1 MRLGTKWLSVLIP
14 VTAVSFFSCTS
25 ELKVGEGDLD
35 LTITVGGDS
44 LMIPV
49 GSTKAMGI
57 SDFIDLDTVDFIHAD
72 GQGNYYMEMTEAFE
86 EEVSVSDFANSMTV
100 EGIDREFDSQD
111 FTVYAGSSGSEEGRI
126 NVQFEEF
133 NEECA
138 YRFSFEDAK
147 EDGLVSISSVDFENT
162 YLLPRVH
169 LEADKSIPASM
180 MLSLEVI
187 VPEKYVFEDSPAVNG
202 TTVTFEGA
210 VTSSGDV
217 DFQPVTMESI
227 ELDLGKDEPFEF
239 EDVFVVSNL
248 SISVAQSEME
258 EFDGAVLTVS
268 PGVAF
273 GGDDGMLHPSSFY
286 GKVYIKLDEIV
297 EQILLDEIPEY
308 LKGEE
313 VMLDF
318 ISPYATVSLMT
329 NSGVPIIIEA
339 DIVPVFE
346 SGDSQ
351 TDTIGLS
358 LSAPVSDDE
367 NVTETANYW
376 LASEN
381 PSELPSGYQ
390 WVEADVRNLLSRI
403 PDRLDISVRPFSD
416 TCSVEEHYIDCD
428 AVYDFSGEMM
438 FVLPF
443 EFGDDLYVPVRDT
456 LANMPKELGTALSTA
471 DIMLNGTVI
480 SSFPVSLQLSGD
492 FLNGNYEPL
501 GIKIPEQ
508 TIGAGG
514 TDGEPVSSQLS
525 IKVPQSP
532 RAEEIAYL
540 VFQFELLNGTGASIS
555 ESSTIQITDIS
566 AGIPGGLTLDLN
578 QE

>member
-86 EEVSVSDFANSMTV
+86 DEVSVSDFANSMTV

-227 ELDLGKDEPFEF
+227 ELDLGEGEPFEF

-273 GGDDGMLHPSSFY
+273 GGDDGMMHPSSFY
-286 GKVYIKLDEIV
+286 GKVDIKLDEIV
-297 EQILLDEIPEY
+297 EQILLDDIPQY
-308 LKGEE
+308 LKGED
-313 VMLDF
+313 VYLDF
-318 ISPYATVSLMT
+318 TSPYATVSLKT
-329 NSGVPIIIEA
+329 NSGVPIVMEA
-339 DIVPVFE
+339 DLAPVFNSGEGQSVSVTLE
-346 SGDSQ
+346 S
-351 TDTIGLS
+351 
-358 LSAPVSDDE
+358 PVSYDE
-367 NVTETANYW
+367 NTEETVNYW
-376 LASEN
+376 LASES
-381 PSELPSGYQ
+381 PADLPSDYQ
-390 WVEADVRNLLSRI
+390 WVSADIKGLLSRI
-403 PDRLDISVRPFSD
+403 PDRLDISVRPYSNVD
-416 TCSVEEHYIDCD
+416 SEEDHFIDCN
-428 AVYDFSGEMM
+428 ASYNFSGEMG

-443 EFGDDLYVPVRDT
+443 SFGDGLYVPVRDT
-456 LANMPKELGTALSTA
+456 LDNMPEEIGTALTNA
-471 DIMLNGTVI
+471 DIMLNGTVH
-480 SSFPVSLQLSGD
+480 SSFPVALKLSGY
-492 FLNGNYEPL
+492 FLNSSYQALDIE
-501 GIKIPEQ
+501 IPEQ
-508 TIGAGG
+508 EISAGG
-514 TDGEPVSSQLS
+514 SDGTQTTSQLN
-525 IKVPQSP
+525 ITVPKSP
-532 RAEEIAYL
+532 KAEEIAYL
-540 VFQFELLNGTGASIS
+540 VFQFEIQNGTGVQIS
-555 ESSTIQITDIS
+555 ENSTVQITDIS

>member
-1 MRLGTKWLSVLIP
+1 MRLNELKLLPAT
-14 VTAVSFFSCTS
+14 VSFAAAAVCIGCTS

-35 LTITVGGDS
+35 MTITVGGDS

-57 SDFIDLDTVDFIHAD
+57 GDFIDLDTVDFIEVD
-72 GQGNYYMEMTEAFE
+72 GQGNYFLKMTDTFE
-86 EEVSVSDFANSMTV
+86 EEVSVSDFAESMTV
-100 EGIDREFDSQD
+100 EGIDRSFDERE
-111 FTVYAGSSGSEEGRI
+111 FTVYPGATGVSAE
-126 NVQFEEF
+126 FDFAEEF
-133 NEECA
+133 T
-138 YRFSFEDAK
+138 YLFSFQDAK
-147 EDGLVSISSVDFENT
+147 EDGLLSISRVNLKDT

-169 LEADKSIPASM
+169 LEADKIIPESM
-180 MLSLEVI
+180 VLSLDVI
-187 VPEKYVFEDSPAVNG
+187 VPEKYKFEDVPAVNG
-202 TTVTFEGA
+202 TTITFEGK
-210 VTSSGDV
+210 VSESGDV
-217 DFQPVTMESI
+217 DFQPVMMEAI
-227 ELDLGKDEPFEF
+227 ELNLGKEDPFEF
-239 EDVFVVSNL
+239 QDEFTVNNL
-248 SISVAQSEME
+248 AISVDQAEMT
-258 EFDGAVLTVS
+258 EFEGAVLNVS
-268 PGVAF
+268 SGVTF

-286 GKVYIKLDEIV
+286 GKVDIKLDEIV

-351 TDTIGLS
+351 TDPIGLS

-480 SSFPVSLQLSGD
+480 SSFPVSLRLSGY
-492 FLNGNYEPL
+492 FLDGNYEPL
-501 GIKIPEQ
+501 DIEIPKQ

-514 TDGEPVSSQLS
+514 AAGEPVSSQLS
-525 IKVPQSP
+525 INVPQSP
-532 RAEEIAYL
+532 RAGEIAYL
-540 VFQFELLNGTGASIS
+540 VFQFELLEGTGAPIS

-578 QE
+578 E

>member
-86 EEVSVSDFANSMTV
+86 DEVSVSDFANSMTV

-273 GGDDGMLHPSSFY
+273 GGDDGMMHPSSFY
-286 GKVYIKLDEIV
+286 GKVDIKLDEIV
-297 EQILLDEIPEY
+297 EQILLDDIPQY
-308 LKGEE
+308 LKGED
-313 VMLDF
+313 VYLDF
-318 ISPYATVSLMT
+318 TSPYATVSLKT
-329 NSGVPIIIEA
+329 NSGVPIVMEA
-339 DIVPVFE
+339 DLAPVFNSGEGQSVSVTLE
-346 SGDSQ
+346 S
-351 TDTIGLS
+351 
-358 LSAPVSDDE
+358 PVSYDE
-367 NVTETANYW
+367 NTEETVNYW
-376 LASEN
+376 LASES
-381 PSELPSGYQ
+381 PADLPSDYQ
-390 WVEADVRNLLSRI
+390 WVSADIKGLLSRI
-403 PDRLDISVRPFSD
+403 PDRLDISVRPYSNVD
-416 TCSVEEHYIDCD
+416 SEEDHFIDCN
-428 AVYDFSGEMM
+428 ASYNFSGEMG

-443 EFGDDLYVPVRDT
+443 SFGDGLYVPVRDT
-456 LANMPKELGTALSTA
+456 LDNMPEEIGTALTNA
-471 DIMLNGTVI
+471 DIMLNGTVH
-480 SSFPVSLQLSGD
+480 SSFPVALKLSGY
-492 FLNGNYEPL
+492 FLNSSYQALDIE
-501 GIKIPEQ
+501 IPEQ
-508 TIGAGG
+508 EISAGG
-514 TDGEPVSSQLS
+514 SDGTQTTSQLN
-525 IKVPQSP
+525 ITVPKSP
-532 RAEEIAYL
+532 KAEEIAYL
-540 VFQFELLNGTGASIS
+540 VFQFEIQNGTGVQIS
-555 ESSTIQITDIS
+555 ENSTVQITDIS

>member
-1 MRLGTKWLSVLIP
+1 MGLELKLKAVLVSVAAAAC
-14 VTAVSFFSCTS
+14 VSCTS
-25 ELKVGEGDLD
+25 ELKVGEGNMD

-44 LMIPV
+44 LMLPL
-49 GSTKAMGI
+49 GSTESMGI
-57 SDFIDLDTVDFIHAD
+57 SDFLDLDSVDFLYVD
-72 GQGNYYMEMTEAFE
+72 EYGNYYLEMTDTFE
-86 EEVSVSDFANSMTV
+86 EEVAVSDFAESMTV
-100 EGIDREFDSQD
+100 EGIDRNFDDRD
-111 FTVYAGSSGSEEGRI
+111 FTVYSDATGIGADFD
-126 NVQFEEF
+126 FEEEF
-133 NEECA
+133 T
-138 YRFSFEDAK
+138 YLFSFQDAK
-147 EDGLVSISSVDFENT
+147 DSGLVSISYVNLENT

-169 LEADKSIPASM
+169 LEADKTIPESM
-180 MLSLEVI
+180 VVSLEVI
-187 VPEKYVFEDSPAVNG
+187 VPEKYVFEDVPAVNG
-202 TTVTFEGA
+202 TTVTFEGN
-210 VTSSGDV
+210 VSSSGDV
-217 DFQPVTMESI
+217 NFQPVMMESI
-227 ELDLGKDEPFEF
+227 ELNLGENDPFEF
-239 EDVFVVSNL
+239 EDVFMVNNL
-248 SISVAQSEME
+248 SISVDQAEMT
-258 EFDGAVLTVS
+258 EFEGAVLSVS
-268 PGVAF
+268 SGVTF

-286 GKVYIKLDEIV
+286 GKVDIRLDEIK

-313 VMLDF
+313 VKLDF

-329 NSGVPIIIEA
+329 NSGVPIIIDA

-351 TDTIGLS
+351 TKPIGLS

-367 NVTETANYW
+367 TVTETANYW
-376 LASEN
+376 LASET

-390 WVEADVRNLLSRI
+390 WMEADVRNLLSRI
-403 PDRLDISVRPFSD
+403 PDRLDISVRPYSD
-416 TCSVEEHYIDCD
+416 LNNDEDHYIDCN
-428 AVYDFSGEMM
+428 AVYDFSGEMS

-443 EFGDDLYVPVRDT
+443 EFGDSLYVPVRDT
-456 LANMPKELGTALSTA
+456 LADMPEELGTALTAA
-471 DIMLNGTVI
+471 DIMLNGTVV

-501 GIKIPEQ
+501 GIKIPKQ

-525 IKVPQSP
+525 IKVPRSP

>member
-1 MRLGTKWLSVLIP
+1 MKAVLVSVAAAAC
-14 VTAVSFFSCTS
+14 VSCTS
-25 ELKVGEGDLD
+25 ELKVGEGNMD

-44 LMIPV
+44 LMLPL
-49 GSTKAMGI
+49 GSTESMGI
-57 SDFIDLDTVDFIHAD
+57 SDFLDLDSVDFLYVD
-72 GQGNYYMEMTEAFE
+72 EYGNYYLEMTDTFE
-86 EEVSVSDFANSMTV
+86 EEVAVSDFAESMTV
-100 EGIDREFDSQD
+100 EGIDRNFDDRD
-111 FTVYAGSSGSEEGRI
+111 FTVYSDATGIGADFD
-126 NVQFEEF
+126 FEEEF
-133 NEECA
+133 T
-138 YRFSFEDAK
+138 YLFSFQDAK
-147 EDGLVSISSVDFENT
+147 DSGLVSISYVNLENT

-169 LEADKSIPASM
+169 LEADKTIPESM
-180 MLSLEVI
+180 VVSLDVI
-187 VPEKYVFEDSPAVNG
+187 VPEKYVFEDVPAVNG
-202 TTVTFEGA
+202 TTVTFEGN
-210 VTSSGDV
+210 VSSSGDV
-217 DFQPVTMESI
+217 NFQPVMMESI
-227 ELDLGKDEPFEF
+227 ELNLGENDPFEF
-239 EDVFVVSNL
+239 EDVFTVNNL
-248 SISVAQSEME
+248 SISVDQAEMT
-258 EFDGAVLTVS
+258 EFEGAVLSVS
-268 PGVAF
+268 SRVTF

-286 GKVYIKLDEIV
+286 GKVDIRLDEIE

-313 VMLDF
+313 VKLDF

-329 NSGVPIIIEA
+329 NSGVPIIIDA

-351 TDTIGLS
+351 TKPIGLS

-367 NVTETANYW
+367 TVTETANYW
-376 LASEN
+376 LASET

-390 WVEADVRNLLSRI
+390 WMEADVRNLLSRI
-403 PDRLDISVRPFSD
+403 PDRLDISVRPYSD
-416 TCSVEEHYIDCD
+416 LNNDEDHYIDCN
-428 AVYDFSGEMM
+428 AVYDFSGEMS

-443 EFGDDLYVPVRDT
+443 EFGDSLYVPVRDT
-456 LANMPKELGTALSTA
+456 LADMPEELGTALTTA
-471 DIMLNGTVI
+471 DIMLNGTVV

-501 GIKIPEQ
+501 GIKIPKQ

>member
-57 SDFIDLDTVDFIHAD
+57 SDFIDLDTVDFIHVD
-72 GQGNYYMEMTEAFE
+72 EQGNYYMEMTENFE

-202 TTVTFEGA
+202 TTVTFEGS

-227 ELDLGKDEPFEF
+227 ELDLGEGEPFEF

-248 SISVAQSEME
+248 SISVVQSEME

-286 GKVYIKLDEIV
+286 GKVDIELDEIV
-297 EQILLDEIPEY
+297 EQILLDDIPQY
-308 LKGEE
+308 LKGED
-313 VMLDF
+313 VYLDF
-318 ISPYATVSLMT
+318 TSPYATVSLKT
-329 NSGVPIIIEA
+329 NSGVPIVMEA
-339 DIVPVFE
+339 DLAPVFNSGEGQSVSVTLE
-346 SGDSQ
+346 S
-351 TDTIGLS
+351 
-358 LSAPVSDDE
+358 PVSNDE
-367 NVTETANYW
+367 NTEETVNYW
-376 LASEN
+376 LASES
-381 PSELPSGYQ
+381 PADLPSDYQ
-390 WVEADVRNLLSRI
+390 WVSADIKGLLSRI
-403 PDRLDISVRPFSD
+403 PDRLDISVRPYSNVD
-416 TCSVEEHYIDCD
+416 SEEDHFIDCN
-428 AVYDFSGEMM
+428 ASYNFSGEMG

-443 EFGDDLYVPVRDT
+443 SFGDGLYVPVRDT
-456 LANMPKELGTALSTA
+456 LDNMPEEIGTALTNA
-471 DIMLNGTVI
+471 DIMLNGTVH
-480 SSFPVSLQLSGD
+480 SSFPVALKLSGY
-492 FLNGNYEPL
+492 FLNSSYQALDIE
-501 GIKIPEQ
+501 IPEQ
-508 TIGAGG
+508 EISAGG
-514 TDGEPVSSQLS
+514 SDGTQTTSQLN
-525 IKVPQSP
+525 ITVPKSP
-532 RAEEIAYL
+532 KAEEIAYL
-540 VFQFELLNGTGASIS
+540 VFQFEIQNGTGVQIS
-555 ESSTIQITDIS
+555 ENSTVQITDIS

>member
-86 EEVSVSDFANSMTV
+86 DEVSVSDFANSMTV

-202 TTVTFEGA
+202 TTVTFEGS

-227 ELDLGKDEPFEF
+227 ELDLGEGEPFEF

-286 GKVYIKLDEIV
+286 GKVDIKLDEIV
-297 EQILLDEIPEY
+297 EQILLDDIPQY
-308 LKGEE
+308 LKDED
-313 VMLDF
+313 VYLDF
-318 ISPYATVSLMT
+318 TSPYATVSLKT
-329 NSGVPIIIEA
+329 NSGVPIVMEA
-339 DIVPVFE
+339 DLAPVFNSGEGQSVSVTLE
-346 SGDSQ
+346 S
-351 TDTIGLS
+351 
-358 LSAPVSDDE
+358 PVSYDE
-367 NVTETANYW
+367 NTEETVNYW
-376 LASEN
+376 LASES
-381 PSELPSGYQ
+381 PADLPSDYQ
-390 WVEADVRNLLSRI
+390 WVSADIKGLLSRI
-403 PDRLDISVRPFSD
+403 PDRLDISVRPYSNVD
-416 TCSVEEHYIDCD
+416 SEEDHFIDCN
-428 AVYDFSGEMM
+428 ASYNFSGEMG

-443 EFGDDLYVPVRDT
+443 SFGDGLYVPVRDT
-456 LANMPKELGTALSTA
+456 LDNMPEEIGTALTNA
-471 DIMLNGTVI
+471 DIMLNGTVH
-480 SSFPVSLQLSGD
+480 SSFPVALKLSGY
-492 FLNGNYEPL
+492 FLNSSYQALDIE
-501 GIKIPEQ
+501 IPEQ
-508 TIGAGG
+508 EISAGG
-514 TDGEPVSSQLS
+514 SDGTQTTSQLN
-525 IKVPQSP
+525 ITVPKSP
-532 RAEEIAYL
+532 KAEEIAYL
-540 VFQFELLNGTGASIS
+540 VFQFEIQNGTGVQIS
-555 ESSTIQITDIS
+555 ENSTVQITDIS

>member
-1 MRLGTKWLSVLIP
+1 MGLELKLKAVLVSVAAAAC
-14 VTAVSFFSCTS
+14 VSCTS
-25 ELKVGEGDLD
+25 ELKVGEGNMD

-44 LMIPV
+44 LMLPL
-49 GSTKAMGI
+49 GSTESMGI
-57 SDFIDLDTVDFIHAD
+57 SDFLDLDSVDFLYVD
-72 GQGNYYMEMTEAFE
+72 EYGNYYLEMTDTFE
-86 EEVSVSDFANSMTV
+86 EEVAVSDFAESMTV
-100 EGIDREFDSQD
+100 EGIDRNFDDRD
-111 FTVYAGSSGSEEGRI
+111 FTVYSDATGIGADFD
-126 NVQFEEF
+126 FEEEF
-133 NEECA
+133 T
-138 YRFSFEDAK
+138 YLFSFQDAK
-147 EDGLVSISSVDFENT
+147 DSGLVSISYVNLENT

-169 LEADKSIPASM
+169 LEADKTIPESM
-180 MLSLEVI
+180 VVSLEVI
-187 VPEKYVFEDSPAVNG
+187 VPEKYVFEDVPAVNG
-202 TTVTFEGA
+202 TTVTFEGN
-210 VTSSGDV
+210 VSSSGDV
-217 DFQPVTMESI
+217 NFQPVMMESI
-227 ELDLGKDEPFEF
+227 ELNLGENDPFEF
-239 EDVFVVSNL
+239 EDVFTVNNL
-248 SISVAQSEME
+248 SISLDQAEMT
-258 EFDGAVLTVS
+258 EFEGAVLSVS
-268 PGVAF
+268 SGVTF

-286 GKVYIKLDEIV
+286 GKVDIRLDEIE

-313 VMLDF
+313 VKLDF

-329 NSGVPIIIEA
+329 NSGVPIIIDA

-351 TDTIGLS
+351 TKPIGLS

-367 NVTETANYW
+367 TVTETANYW
-376 LASEN
+376 LASET

-390 WVEADVRNLLSRI
+390 WMEADVRNLLSRI
-403 PDRLDISVRPFSD
+403 PDRLDISVRPYSD
-416 TCSVEEHYIDCD
+416 LNNDEDHYIDCN
-428 AVYDFSGEMM
+428 AVYDFSGEMS

-443 EFGDDLYVPVRDT
+443 EFGDSLYVPVRDT
-456 LANMPKELGTALSTA
+456 LADMPEELGTALTAA
-471 DIMLNGTVI
+471 DIMLNGTVV

-501 GIKIPEQ
+501 GIKIPKQ

-514 TDGEPVSSQLS
+514 TDGGPVSSQLS

>member
-1 MRLGTKWLSVLIP
+1 MRLNELKLLPAT
-14 VTAVSFFSCTS
+14 VSFAAAAVCIGCTS

-35 LTITVGGDS
+35 MTITVGGDS

-57 SDFIDLDTVDFIHAD
+57 GDFIDLDTVDFIEVD
-72 GQGNYYMEMTEAFE
+72 GQGNYFLKMTDTFE
-86 EEVSVSDFANSMTV
+86 EEVSVSDFAESMTV
-100 EGIDREFDSQD
+100 EGIDRSFDERG
-111 FTVYAGSSGSEEGRI
+111 FTVYPGATGVSAE
-126 NVQFEEF
+126 FDFAEEF
-133 NEECA
+133 T
-138 YRFSFEDAK
+138 YLFSFQDAK
-147 EDGLVSISSVDFENT
+147 EDGLLSISRVNLKDT

-169 LEADKSIPASM
+169 LEADKIIPESM
-180 MLSLEVI
+180 VLSLDVI
-187 VPEKYVFEDSPAVNG
+187 VPEKYKFEDVPAVNG
-202 TTVTFEGA
+202 TTITFEGK
-210 VTSSGDV
+210 VSESGDV
-217 DFQPVTMESI
+217 DFQPVMMEAI
-227 ELDLGKDEPFEF
+227 ELNLGKEDPFEF
-239 EDVFVVSNL
+239 QDEFTVNNL
-248 SISVAQSEME
+248 AISVDQAEMT
-258 EFDGAVLTVS
+258 EFEGAVLNVS
-268 PGVAF
+268 SGVTF

-286 GKVYIKLDEIV
+286 GKVDIKLDEIV

-351 TDTIGLS
+351 TDSIGLS

-480 SSFPVSLQLSGD
+480 SSFPVSLRLSGY
-492 FLNGNYEPL
+492 FLDGNYEPL
-501 GIKIPEQ
+501 DIEIPKQ

-514 TDGEPVSSQLS
+514 AAGEPVSSQLS
-525 IKVPQSP
+525 INVPQSP

-540 VFQFELLNGTGASIS
+540 VFQFELLEGTGAPIS
-555 ESSTIQITDIS
+555 ENSTIQITDIS

-578 QE
+578 E

>member
-86 EEVSVSDFANSMTV
+86 DEVSVSDFANSMTV

-227 ELDLGKDEPFEF
+227 ELDLGGGEPFEF

-273 GGDDGMLHPSSFY
+273 GGDDGMMHPSSFY
-286 GKVYIKLDEIV
+286 GKVDIKLDEIV
-297 EQILLDEIPEY
+297 EQILLDDIPQY
-308 LKGEE
+308 LKGED
-313 VMLDF
+313 VYLDF
-318 ISPYATVSLMT
+318 TSPYATVSLKT
-329 NSGVPIIIEA
+329 NSGVPIVMEA
-339 DIVPVFE
+339 DLAPVFNSGEGQSVSVTLE
-346 SGDSQ
+346 S
-351 TDTIGLS
+351 
-358 LSAPVSDDE
+358 PVSYDE
-367 NVTETANYW
+367 NTEETVNYW
-376 LASEN
+376 LASES
-381 PSELPSGYQ
+381 PADLPSDYQ
-390 WVEADVRNLLSRI
+390 WVSADIKGLLSRI
-403 PDRLDISVRPFSD
+403 PDRLDISVRPYSNVD
-416 TCSVEEHYIDCD
+416 SEEDHFIDCN
-428 AVYDFSGEMM
+428 ASYNFSGEMG

-443 EFGDDLYVPVRDT
+443 SFGDGLYVPVRDT
-456 LANMPKELGTALSTA
+456 LDNMPEEIGTALTNA
-471 DIMLNGTVI
+471 DIMLNGTVY
-480 SSFPVSLQLSGD
+480 SSFPVALKLSGY
-492 FLNGNYEPL
+492 FLNSSYQALDIE
-501 GIKIPEQ
+501 IPEQ
-508 TIGAGG
+508 EISAGG
-514 TDGEPVSSQLS
+514 SDGTQTTSQLN
-525 IKVPQSP
+525 ITVPKSP
-532 RAEEIAYL
+532 KAEEIAYL
-540 VFQFELLNGTGASIS
+540 VFQFEIQNGTGVQIS
-555 ESSTIQITDIS
+555 ENSTVQITDIS

>member
-1 MRLGTKWLSVLIP
+1 MRLRTKWLSVLIP

-44 LMIPV
+44 LVIPV

-86 EEVSVSDFANSMTV
+86 DEVSVSDFANSMTV
-100 EGIDREFDSQD
+100 EGIDREFDTQD

-227 ELDLGKDEPFEF
+227 ELDLGEGEPFEF

-286 GKVYIKLDEIV
+286 GKVDIKLDEIV
-297 EQILLDEIPEY
+297 EQILLDDIPQY
-308 LKGEE
+308 LKGED
-313 VMLDF
+313 VYLDF
-318 ISPYATVSLMT
+318 TSPYAKVSLKT
-329 NSGVPIIIEA
+329 NSGVPIVMEA
-339 DIVPVFE
+339 DLAPVFNSGEGQSVSVTLE
-346 SGDSQ
+346 S
-351 TDTIGLS
+351 
-358 LSAPVSDDE
+358 PVSYDE
-367 NVTETANYW
+367 NTEETVNYW
-376 LASEN
+376 LASES
-381 PSELPSGYQ
+381 PADLPSDYQ
-390 WVEADVRNLLSRI
+390 WVSADIKGLLSRI
-403 PDRLDISVRPFSD
+403 PDRLDISVRPYSNVD
-416 TCSVEEHYIDCD
+416 SEEDHFIDCN
-428 AVYDFSGEMM
+428 ASYNFSGEMG

-443 EFGDDLYVPVRDT
+443 SFGDGLYVPVRDT
-456 LANMPKELGTALSTA
+456 LDNMPEEIGTALTNA
-471 DIMLNGTVI
+471 DIMLNGTVH
-480 SSFPVSLQLSGD
+480 SSFPVALKLSGY
-492 FLNGNYEPL
+492 FLNSSYQALDIE
-501 GIKIPEQ
+501 IPEQ
-508 TIGAGG
+508 EISAGG
-514 TDGEPVSSQLS
+514 SDGTQTTSQLN
-525 IKVPQSP
+525 ITVPKSP
-532 RAEEIAYL
+532 KAEEIAYL
-540 VFQFELLNGTGASIS
+540 VFQFEIQNGTGVQIS
-555 ESSTIQITDIS
+555 ENSTVQIADIS

>member
-1 MRLGTKWLSVLIP
+1 MGLELKLKAVLVSVAAAAC
-14 VTAVSFFSCTS
+14 VSCTS
-25 ELKVGEGDLD
+25 ELKVGEGNMD

-44 LMIPV
+44 LMLPL
-49 GSTKAMGI
+49 GSTESMGI
-57 SDFIDLDTVDFIHAD
+57 SDFLDLDSVDFLYVD
-72 GQGNYYMEMTEAFE
+72 EYGNYYLEMTDTFE
-86 EEVSVSDFANSMTV
+86 EEVAVSDFAESMTV
-100 EGIDREFDSQD
+100 EGIDRNFDDRD
-111 FTVYAGSSGSEEGRI
+111 FTVYSDATGIGADFD
-126 NVQFEEF
+126 FEEEF
-133 NEECA
+133 T
-138 YRFSFEDAK
+138 YLFSFQDAK
-147 EDGLVSISSVDFENT
+147 DSGLVSISYVNLENT

-169 LEADKSIPASM
+169 LEADKTIPESM
-180 MLSLEVI
+180 VVSLEVI
-187 VPEKYVFEDSPAVNG
+187 VPEKYVFEDVPAVNG
-202 TTVTFEGA
+202 TTVTFEGN
-210 VTSSGDV
+210 VSSSGDV
-217 DFQPVTMESI
+217 NFQPVMMESI
-227 ELDLGKDEPFEF
+227 ELNLGENDPFEF
-239 EDVFVVSNL
+239 EDVFTVNNL
-248 SISVAQSEME
+248 SISVDQAEMT
-258 EFDGAVLTVS
+258 EFEGAVLSVS
-268 PGVAF
+268 SGVTF

-286 GKVYIKLDEIV
+286 GKVDIRLDEIK

-313 VMLDF
+313 VKLDF

-329 NSGVPIIIEA
+329 NSGVPIIIDA

-351 TDTIGLS
+351 TKPIGLS

-367 NVTETANYW
+367 TVTETANYW
-376 LASEN
+376 LASET

-390 WVEADVRNLLSRI
+390 WMEADVRNLLSRI
-403 PDRLDISVRPFSD
+403 PDRLDISVRPYSD
-416 TCSVEEHYIDCD
+416 LNNDEDHYIDCN
-428 AVYDFSGEMM
+428 AVYDFSGEMS

-443 EFGDDLYVPVRDT
+443 EFGDSLYVPVRDT
-456 LANMPKELGTALSTA
+456 LADMPEELGTALTAA
-471 DIMLNGTVI
+471 DIMLNGTVV

-501 GIKIPEQ
+501 GIKIPKQ

-540 VFQFELLNGTGASIS
+540 VFHFELLNGTGASIS

>member
-86 EEVSVSDFANSMTV
+86 DEVSVSDFANSMTV
-100 EGIDREFDSQD
+100 EGIDREFDSRD

-202 TTVTFEGA
+202 TTVTFEGS

-227 ELDLGKDEPFEF
+227 ELDLGEGEPFEF

-286 GKVYIKLDEIV
+286 GKVDIKLDEIV
-297 EQILLDEIPEY
+297 EQILLDDIPQY
-308 LKGEE
+308 LKDED
-313 VMLDF
+313 VYLDF
-318 ISPYATVSLMT
+318 TSPYATVSLKT
-329 NSGVPIIIEA
+329 NSGVPIVMEA
-339 DIVPVFE
+339 GLAPVFNSGEGQSVSVTLE
-346 SGDSQ
+346 S
-351 TDTIGLS
+351 
-358 LSAPVSDDE
+358 PVSYDE
-367 NVTETANYW
+367 NTEETVNYW
-376 LASEN
+376 LASES
-381 PSELPSGYQ
+381 PADLPSDYQ
-390 WVEADVRNLLSRI
+390 WVSADIKGLLSRI
-403 PDRLDISVRPFSD
+403 PDRLDISVRPYSNVD
-416 TCSVEEHYIDCD
+416 SEEDHFIDCN
-428 AVYDFSGEMM
+428 ASYNFSGEMG

-443 EFGDDLYVPVRDT
+443 SFGDGLYVPVRDT
-456 LANMPKELGTALSTA
+456 LDNMPEEIGTALTNA
-471 DIMLNGTVI
+471 DIMLNGTVH
-480 SSFPVSLQLSGD
+480 SSFPVALKLSGY
-492 FLNGNYEPL
+492 FLNSSYQALDIE
-501 GIKIPEQ
+501 IPEQ
-508 TIGAGG
+508 EISAGG
-514 TDGEPVSSQLS
+514 SDGTQTTSQLN
-525 IKVPQSP
+525 ITVPKSP
-532 RAEEIAYL
+532 KAEEIAYL
-540 VFQFELLNGTGASIS
+540 VFQFEIQNGTGVQIS
-555 ESSTIQITDIS
+555 ENSTVQITDIS

>member
-44 LMIPV
+44 LVIPV

-86 EEVSVSDFANSMTV
+86 DEVSVSDFANSMTV

-227 ELDLGKDEPFEF
+227 ELDLGEGEPFEF

-286 GKVYIKLDEIV
+286 GKVDIKLDEIV
-297 EQILLDEIPEY
+297 EQILLDDIPQY
-308 LKGEE
+308 LKGED
-313 VMLDF
+313 VYLDF
-318 ISPYATVSLMT
+318 TSPYATVSLKT
-329 NSGVPIIIEA
+329 NSGVPIVMEA
-339 DIVPVFE
+339 DLAPVFNSGEGQSVSVTLE
-346 SGDSQ
+346 S
-351 TDTIGLS
+351 
-358 LSAPVSDDE
+358 PVSYDE
-367 NVTETANYW
+367 NTEETVNYW
-376 LASEN
+376 LASES
-381 PSELPSGYQ
+381 PADLPSDYR
-390 WVEADVRNLLSRI
+390 WVSADIKGLLSRI
-403 PDRLDISVRPFSD
+403 PDRLDISVRPYSNVD
-416 TCSVEEHYIDCD
+416 SEEDHFIDCN
-428 AVYDFSGEMM
+428 ASYNFSGEMG

-443 EFGDDLYVPVRDT
+443 SFGDGLYVPVRDT
-456 LANMPKELGTALSTA
+456 LDNMPEEIGTALTNA
-471 DIMLNGTVI
+471 DIMLNGTVH
-480 SSFPVSLQLSGD
+480 SSFPVALKLSGY
-492 FLNGNYEPL
+492 FLNSSYQALDIE
-501 GIKIPEQ
+501 IPEQ
-508 TIGAGG
+508 EISAGG
-514 TDGEPVSSQLS
+514 SDGTQTTSQLN
-525 IKVPQSP
+525 ITVPKSP
-532 RAEEIAYL
+532 KAEEIAYL
-540 VFQFELLNGTGASIS
+540 VFQFEIQNGTGVQIS
-555 ESSTIQITDIS
+555 ENSTVQITDIS

>member
-44 LMIPV
+44 LVIPV

-86 EEVSVSDFANSMTV
+86 DEVSVSDFANSMTV

-138 YRFSFEDAK
+138 YRFSIEDAK

-286 GKVYIKLDEIV
+286 GKVDIKLDEIV
-297 EQILLDEIPEY
+297 EQILLDDIPQY
-308 LKGEE
+308 LKGED
-313 VMLDF
+313 VYLDF
-318 ISPYATVSLMT
+318 TSPYATVSLKT
-329 NSGVPIIIEA
+329 NSGVPIVMEA
-339 DIVPVFE
+339 DLAPVFNSGEGQSVSVTLE
-346 SGDSQ
+346 S
-351 TDTIGLS
+351 
-358 LSAPVSDDE
+358 PVSYDE
-367 NVTETANYW
+367 NTEETVNYW
-376 LASEN
+376 LASES
-381 PSELPSGYQ
+381 PADLPSDYQ
-390 WVEADVRNLLSRI
+390 WVSADIKGLLSRI
-403 PDRLDISVRPFSD
+403 PDRLDISVRPYSNVD
-416 TCSVEEHYIDCD
+416 SEEDHFIDCN
-428 AVYDFSGEMM
+428 ASYNFSGEMG

-443 EFGDDLYVPVRDT
+443 SFGDGLYVPVRDT
-456 LANMPKELGTALSTA
+456 LDNMPEEIGTALTNA
-471 DIMLNGTVI
+471 DIMLNGTVH
-480 SSFPVSLQLSGD
+480 SSFPVALKLSGY
-492 FLNGNYEPL
+492 FLNSSYQALDIE
-501 GIKIPEQ
+501 IPEQ
-508 TIGAGG
+508 EISAGG
-514 TDGEPVSSQLS
+514 SDGTQTTSQLN
-525 IKVPQSP
+525 ITVPKSP
-532 RAEEIAYL
+532 KAEEIAYL
-540 VFQFELLNGTGASIS
+540 VFQFEIQNGTGVQIS
-555 ESSTIQITDIS
+555 ENSTVQITDIS

>member
-1 MRLGTKWLSVLIP
+1 MGLELKLKAVLVSVAAAAC
-14 VTAVSFFSCTS
+14 VSCTS
-25 ELKVGEGDLD
+25 ELKVGEDNMD

-44 LMIPV
+44 LMLPL
-49 GSTKAMGI
+49 GSTESMGI
-57 SDFIDLDTVDFIHAD
+57 SDFLDLDSVDFLYVD
-72 GQGNYYMEMTEAFE
+72 EYGNYYLEMTDTFE
-86 EEVSVSDFANSMTV
+86 EEVAVSDFAESMTV
-100 EGIDREFDSQD
+100 EGIDRNFDDRD
-111 FTVYAGSSGSEEGRI
+111 FTVYSDATGIGADFD
-126 NVQFEEF
+126 FEEEF
-133 NEECA
+133 T
-138 YRFSFEDAK
+138 YLFSFQDAK
-147 EDGLVSISSVDFENT
+147 DSGLVSISYVNLENT

-169 LEADKSIPASM
+169 LEADKTIPESM
-180 MLSLEVI
+180 VVSLEVI
-187 VPEKYVFEDSPAVNG
+187 VPEKYVFEDVPAVNG
-202 TTVTFEGA
+202 TTVTFEGN
-210 VTSSGDV
+210 VSSSGDV
-217 DFQPVTMESI
+217 NFQPVMMESI
-227 ELDLGKDEPFEF
+227 ELNLGENDPFEF
-239 EDVFVVSNL
+239 EDVFTVNNL
-248 SISVAQSEME
+248 SISVDQAEMT
-258 EFDGAVLTVS
+258 EFEGAVLSVS
-268 PGVAF
+268 SGVTF

-286 GKVYIKLDEIV
+286 GKVDIRLDEIE

-313 VMLDF
+313 VKLDF

-329 NSGVPIIIEA
+329 NSGVPIIIDA

-351 TDTIGLS
+351 TKPIGLS

-367 NVTETANYW
+367 TVTETANYW
-376 LASEN
+376 LASET

-390 WVEADVRNLLSRI
+390 WMEADVRNLLSRI
-403 PDRLDISVRPFSD
+403 PDRLDISVRPYSD
-416 TCSVEEHYIDCD
+416 LNNDEDHYIDCN
-428 AVYDFSGEMM
+428 AVYDFSGEMS

-443 EFGDDLYVPVRDT
+443 EFGDSLYVPVRDT
-456 LANMPKELGTALSTA
+456 LADMPEELGTALTTA
-471 DIMLNGTVI
+471 DIMLNGTVV

-501 GIKIPEQ
+501 GIKIPKQ

>member
-1 MRLGTKWLSVLIP
+1 MRLNELKLLPAT
-14 VTAVSFFSCTS
+14 VSFAAAAVCIGCTS

-35 LTITVGGDS
+35 MTITVGGDS
-44 LMIPV
+44 LMIPI

-57 SDFIDLDTVDFIHAD
+57 GDFIDLDTVDFIEVD
-72 GQGNYYMEMTEAFE
+72 GQGNYFLKMTDTFE
-86 EEVSVSDFANSMTV
+86 EEVSVSDFAESMTV
-100 EGIDREFDSQD
+100 EGIDRSFDERE
-111 FTVYAGSSGSEEGRI
+111 FTVYPGATGVSAE
-126 NVQFEEF
+126 FDFAEEF
-133 NEECA
+133 T
-138 YRFSFEDAK
+138 YLFSFQDAK
-147 EDGLVSISSVDFENT
+147 EDGLLSISRVNLKDT

-169 LEADKSIPASM
+169 LEADKIIPESM
-180 MLSLEVI
+180 VLSLDVI
-187 VPEKYVFEDSPAVNG
+187 VPEKYKFEDVPAVNG
-202 TTVTFEGA
+202 TTITFEGK
-210 VTSSGDV
+210 VSESGDV
-217 DFQPVTMESI
+217 DFQPVMMEAI
-227 ELDLGKDEPFEF
+227 ELNLGKEDPFEF
-239 EDVFVVSNL
+239 QDEFTVNNL
-248 SISVAQSEME
+248 AISVDQAEMT
-258 EFDGAVLTVS
+258 EFEGAVLNVS
-268 PGVAF
+268 SGVTF

-286 GKVYIKLDEIV
+286 GKVDIKLDEIV

-351 TDTIGLS
+351 TDPIGLS

-428 AVYDFSGEMM
+428 AVYDFSGDMM

-480 SSFPVSLQLSGD
+480 SSFPVSLRLSGY
-492 FLNGNYEPL
+492 FLDGNYEPL
-501 GIKIPEQ
+501 DIEIPKQ

-514 TDGEPVSSQLS
+514 AAGEPVSSQLS
-525 IKVPQSP
+525 INVPQSP
-532 RAEEIAYL
+532 RAGEIAYL
-540 VFQFELLNGTGASIS
+540 VFQFELLEGTGAPIS

-578 QE
+578 E

>member
-1 MRLGTKWLSVLIP
+1 MRLNELKLLP
-14 VTAVSFFSCTS
+14 AMVSFAAAAVCIGCTS

-35 LTITVGGDS
+35 MTITVGGDS

-57 SDFIDLDTVDFIHAD
+57 GDFIDLDTVDFIEVD
-72 GQGNYYMEMTEAFE
+72 GQGNYFLKMTDTFE
-86 EEVSVSDFANSMTV
+86 EEVSVSDFAESMTV
-100 EGIDREFDSQD
+100 EGIDRSFDERE
-111 FTVYAGSSGSEEGRI
+111 FTVYPGATGVSAE
-126 NVQFEEF
+126 FDFAEEF
-133 NEECA
+133 T
-138 YRFSFEDAK
+138 YLFSFQNAK
-147 EDGLVSISSVDFENT
+147 EDGLLSISRVNLKDT

-169 LEADKSIPASM
+169 LEADKIIPESTV
-180 MLSLEVI
+180 LSLDVI
-187 VPEKYVFEDSPAVNG
+187 VPEKYKFEDVPAVNG
-202 TTVTFEGA
+202 TTITFEGK
-210 VTSSGDV
+210 VSESGDV
-217 DFQPVTMESI
+217 DFQPVMMEAI
-227 ELDLGKDEPFEF
+227 ELNLGKEDPFEF
-239 EDVFVVSNL
+239 QDEFTVNNL
-248 SISVAQSEME
+248 AISVDQAEMT
-258 EFDGAVLTVS
+258 EFEGAVLNVS
-268 PGVAF
+268 SGVTF
-273 GGDDGMLHPSSFY
+273 GGDEGMLHPSSFY
-286 GKVYIKLDEIV
+286 GKVDIKLDEIV

-351 TDTIGLS
+351 TDPIGLS

-480 SSFPVSLQLSGD
+480 SSFPVSLRLSGY
-492 FLNGNYEPL
+492 FLDGNYEPL
-501 GIKIPEQ
+501 DIEIPKQ

-514 TDGEPVSSQLS
+514 AAGEPVSSQLS
-525 IKVPQSP
+525 INVPQSP
-532 RAEEIAYL
+532 RAGEIAYL
-540 VFQFELLNGTGASIS
+540 VFQFELLEGTGAPIS

-578 QE
+578 E

>member
-1 MRLGTKWLSVLIP
+1 MRLNELKLLPAT
-14 VTAVSFFSCTS
+14 VSFAAAAVCIGCTS

-35 LTITVGGDS
+35 MTITVGGDS

-57 SDFIDLDTVDFIHAD
+57 GDFIDLDTVDFIEVD
-72 GQGNYYMEMTEAFE
+72 GQGNYFLKMTDTFE
-86 EEVSVSDFANSMTV
+86 EEVSVSDFAESMTV
-100 EGIDREFDSQD
+100 EGIDRSFDERE
-111 FTVYAGSSGSEEGRI
+111 FTVYPGATGVSAE
-126 NVQFEEF
+126 FDFAEEF
-133 NEECA
+133 T
-138 YRFSFEDAK
+138 YLFSFQNAK
-147 EDGLVSISSVDFENT
+147 EDGLLSISRVNLKDT

-169 LEADKSIPASM
+169 LEADKIIPESTV
-180 MLSLEVI
+180 LSLDVI
-187 VPEKYVFEDSPAVNG
+187 VPEKYKFEDVPAVNG
-202 TTVTFEGA
+202 TTITFEGK
-210 VTSSGDV
+210 VSESGDV
-217 DFQPVTMESI
+217 DFQPVMMEAI
-227 ELDLGKDEPFEF
+227 ELNLGKEDPFEF
-239 EDVFVVSNL
+239 QDEFTVNNL
-248 SISVAQSEME
+248 AISVDQAEMT
-258 EFDGAVLTVS
+258 EFEGAVLNVS
-268 PGVAF
+268 SGVTF

-286 GKVYIKLDEIV
+286 GKVDIKLDEIV

-351 TDTIGLS
+351 TDPIGLS

-480 SSFPVSLQLSGD
+480 SSFPVSLRLSGY
-492 FLNGNYEPL
+492 FLDGNYEPL
-501 GIKIPEQ
+501 DIEIPKQ

-514 TDGEPVSSQLS
+514 AAGEPVSSQLS
-525 IKVPQSP
+525 INVPQSP
-532 RAEEIAYL
+532 RAGEIAYL
-540 VFQFELLNGTGASIS
+540 VFQFELLEGTGAPIS

-578 QE
+578 E

>member
-1 MRLGTKWLSVLIP
+1 MKLLPAT
-14 VTAVSFFSCTS
+14 VSFAAAAVCIGCTS

-35 LTITVGGDS
+35 MTITVGGDS

-57 SDFIDLDTVDFIHAD
+57 GDFIDLDTVDFIEVD
-72 GQGNYYMEMTEAFE
+72 GQGNYFLKMTDTFE
-86 EEVSVSDFANSMTV
+86 EEVSVSDFAESMTV
-100 EGIDREFDSQD
+100 EGIDRSFDERE
-111 FTVYAGSSGSEEGRI
+111 FTVYPGATGVSAE
-126 NVQFEEF
+126 FDFAEEF
-133 NEECA
+133 T
-138 YRFSFEDAK
+138 YLFSFQDAK
-147 EDGLVSISSVDFENT
+147 EDGLLSISRVNLKDT

-169 LEADKSIPASM
+169 LEADKIIPESM
-180 MLSLEVI
+180 VLSLDVI
-187 VPEKYVFEDSPAVNG
+187 VPEKYKFEDVPAVNG
-202 TTVTFEGA
+202 TTITFEGK
-210 VTSSGDV
+210 VSESGDV
-217 DFQPVTMESI
+217 DFQPVMMEAI
-227 ELDLGKDEPFEF
+227 ELNLGKEDPFEF
-239 EDVFVVSNL
+239 QDEFTVNNL
-248 SISVAQSEME
+248 AISVDQAEMT
-258 EFDGAVLTVS
+258 EFEGAVLNVS
-268 PGVAF
+268 SGVTF

-286 GKVYIKLDEIV
+286 GKVDIKLDEIV

-351 TDTIGLS
+351 TDPIGLS

-480 SSFPVSLQLSGD
+480 SSFPVSLRLSGY
-492 FLNGNYEPL
+492 FLDGNYEPL
-501 GIKIPEQ
+501 DIEIPKQ

-514 TDGEPVSSQLS
+514 AAGEPVSSQLS
-525 IKVPQSP
+525 INVPQSP
-532 RAEEIAYL
+532 RAGEIAYL
-540 VFQFELLNGTGASIS
+540 VFQFELLEGTGAPIS

-578 QE
+578 E

>member
-1 MRLGTKWLSVLIP
+1 MRLNELKLLPAT
-14 VTAVSFFSCTS
+14 VSFAAAAVCIGCTS

-35 LTITVGGDS
+35 MTITVGGDS
-44 LMIPV
+44 LMIPI

-57 SDFIDLDTVDFIHAD
+57 GDFIDLDTVDFIEVD
-72 GQGNYYMEMTEAFE
+72 GQGNYFLKMTDTFE
-86 EEVSVSDFANSMTV
+86 EEVSVSDFAESMTV
-100 EGIDREFDSQD
+100 EGIDRSFDERE
-111 FTVYAGSSGSEEGRI
+111 FTVYPGATGVSAE
-126 NVQFEEF
+126 FDFAEEF
-133 NEECA
+133 T
-138 YRFSFEDAK
+138 YLFSFQDAK
-147 EDGLVSISSVDFENT
+147 EDGLLSISRVNLKDT

-169 LEADKSIPASM
+169 LEADKIIPESM
-180 MLSLEVI
+180 VLSLDVI
-187 VPEKYVFEDSPAVNG
+187 VPEKYKFEDVPAVNG
-202 TTVTFEGA
+202 TTITFEGK
-210 VTSSGDV
+210 VSESGDV
-217 DFQPVTMESI
+217 DFQPVMMEAI
-227 ELDLGKDEPFEF
+227 ELNLGKEDPFEF
-239 EDVFVVSNL
+239 QDEFTVNNL
-248 SISVAQSEME
+248 AISVDQAEMT
-258 EFDGAVLTVS
+258 EFEGAVLNVS
-268 PGVAF
+268 SGVTF

-286 GKVYIKLDEIV
+286 GKVDIKLDEIV

-351 TDTIGLS
+351 TDPIGLS

-428 AVYDFSGEMM
+428 AVYDFSGEMT

-480 SSFPVSLQLSGD
+480 SSFPVSLQLSGH
-492 FLNGNYEPL
+492 FLDGNYEPL
-501 GIKIPEQ
+501 DIEIPKQ

-514 TDGEPVSSQLS
+514 AAGEPVSSQLS
-525 IKVPQSP
+525 INVPQSP
-532 RAEEIAYL
+532 RAGEIAYL
-540 VFQFELLNGTGASIS
+540 VFQFELLEGTGAPIS

-578 QE
+578 E

>member
-86 EEVSVSDFANSMTV
+86 DEVSVSDFANSMTV
-100 EGIDREFDSQD
+100 EGIDREFDSRD

-202 TTVTFEGA
+202 TTVTFEGS

-227 ELDLGKDEPFEF
+227 ELDLGEGEPFEF

-286 GKVYIKLDEIV
+286 GKVDIELDEIV
-297 EQILLDEIPEY
+297 EQILLDDIPQY
-308 LKGEE
+308 LKGED
-313 VMLDF
+313 VYLDF
-318 ISPYATVSLMT
+318 TSPYATVSLKT
-329 NSGVPIIIEA
+329 NSGVPIVMEA
-339 DIVPVFE
+339 DLAPVFNSGEGQSVSVTLE
-346 SGDSQ
+346 S
-351 TDTIGLS
+351 
-358 LSAPVSDDE
+358 PVSYDE
-367 NVTETANYW
+367 NTEETVNYW
-376 LASEN
+376 LASES
-381 PSELPSGYQ
+381 PADLPSDYQ
-390 WVEADVRNLLSRI
+390 WVSADIKGLLSRI
-403 PDRLDISVRPFSD
+403 PDRLDISVRPYSNVD
-416 TCSVEEHYIDCD
+416 SEEDHFIDCN
-428 AVYDFSGEMM
+428 ASYNFSGEMG

-443 EFGDDLYVPVRDT
+443 SFGDGLYVPVRDT
-456 LANMPKELGTALSTA
+456 LDNMPEEIGTALTNA
-471 DIMLNGTVI
+471 DIMLNGTVH
-480 SSFPVSLQLSGD
+480 SSFPVALKLSGY
-492 FLNGNYEPL
+492 FLNSSYQVLDIE
-501 GIKIPEQ
+501 IPEQ
-508 TIGAGG
+508 EISAGG
-514 TDGEPVSSQLS
+514 SDGTQTTSQLN
-525 IKVPQSP
+525 ITVPKSP
-532 RAEEIAYL
+532 KAEEIAYL
-540 VFQFELLNGTGASIS
+540 VFQFEIQNGTGVQIS
-555 ESSTIQITDIS
+555 ENSTVQITDIS

>member
-86 EEVSVSDFANSMTV
+86 DEVSVSDFANSMTV
-100 EGIDREFDSQD
+100 EGVDREFDSQD

-202 TTVTFEGA
+202 TTVTFEGS

-227 ELDLGKDEPFEF
+227 ELDLGEGEPFEF

-286 GKVYIKLDEIV
+286 GKVDIQLDEIV
-297 EQILLDEIPEY
+297 EQILLDDIPQY
-308 LKGEE
+308 LKGED
-313 VMLDF
+313 VYLDF
-318 ISPYATVSLMT
+318 TSPYATVSLKT
-329 NSGVPIIIEA
+329 NSGVPIVMEA
-339 DIVPVFE
+339 DLAPVFNSGEGQSVSVTLE
-346 SGDSQ
+346 S
-351 TDTIGLS
+351 
-358 LSAPVSDDE
+358 PVSYDE
-367 NVTETANYW
+367 NTEETVNYW
-376 LASEN
+376 LASES
-381 PSELPSGYQ
+381 PADLPSDYQ
-390 WVEADVRNLLSRI
+390 WVSADIKGLLSRI
-403 PDRLDISVRPFSD
+403 PDRLDISVRPYSNVD
-416 TCSVEEHYIDCD
+416 SEEDHFIDCN
-428 AVYDFSGEMM
+428 ASYNFSGEMG

-443 EFGDDLYVPVRDT
+443 SFGDGLYVPVRDT
-456 LANMPKELGTALSTA
+456 LDNMPEEIGTALTNA
-471 DIMLNGTVI
+471 DIMLNGTVH
-480 SSFPVSLQLSGD
+480 SSFPVALKLSGY
-492 FLNGNYEPL
+492 FLNSSYQALDIE
-501 GIKIPEQ
+501 IPEQ
-508 TIGAGG
+508 EISAGG
-514 TDGEPVSSQLS
+514 SDGTQTTSQLN
-525 IKVPQSP
+525 ITVPKSP
-532 RAEEIAYL
+532 KAEEIAYL
-540 VFQFELLNGTGASIS
+540 VFQFEIQNGTGVQIS
-555 ESSTIQITDIS
+555 ENSTVQITDIS

>member
-86 EEVSVSDFANSMTV
+86 DEVSVSDFANSMTV

-169 LEADKSIPASM
+169 LEADKGIPASM

-202 TTVTFEGA
+202 TTVTFEGS

-227 ELDLGKDEPFEF
+227 ELDLGEGEPFEF

-286 GKVYIKLDEIV
+286 GKVDIELDEIV
-297 EQILLDEIPEY
+297 EQILLDDIPQY
-308 LKGEE
+308 LKGED
-313 VMLDF
+313 VYLDF
-318 ISPYATVSLMT
+318 TSPYATVSLKT
-329 NSGVPIIIEA
+329 NSGVPIVMEA
-339 DIVPVFE
+339 DLAPVFNSGEGQSVSVTLE
-346 SGDSQ
+346 S
-351 TDTIGLS
+351 
-358 LSAPVSDDE
+358 PVSYDE
-367 NVTETANYW
+367 NTEETVNYW
-376 LASEN
+376 LASES
-381 PSELPSGYQ
+381 PADLPSDYQ
-390 WVEADVRNLLSRI
+390 WVSADIKGLLSRI
-403 PDRLDISVRPFSD
+403 PDRLDISVRPYSNVD
-416 TCSVEEHYIDCD
+416 SEEDHFIDCN
-428 AVYDFSGEMM
+428 ASYNFSGEMG

-443 EFGDDLYVPVRDT
+443 SFGDGLYVPVRDT
-456 LANMPKELGTALSTA
+456 LDNMPEEIGTALTNA
-471 DIMLNGTVI
+471 DIMLNGTVH
-480 SSFPVSLQLSGD
+480 SSFPVALKLSGY
-492 FLNGNYEPL
+492 FLNSSYQALDIE
-501 GIKIPEQ
+501 IPEQ
-508 TIGAGG
+508 EISAGG
-514 TDGEPVSSQLS
+514 SDGTQTTSQLN
-525 IKVPQSP
+525 ITVPKSP
-532 RAEEIAYL
+532 KAEEIAYL
-540 VFQFELLNGTGASIS
+540 VFQFEIQNGTGVQIS
-555 ESSTIQITDIS
+555 ENSTVQITDIS

>member
-86 EEVSVSDFANSMTV
+86 DEVSVSDFANSMTV

-227 ELDLGKDEPFEF
+227 ELDLGEGEPFEF

-286 GKVYIKLDEIV
+286 GKVDIKLDEIV
-297 EQILLDEIPEY
+297 EQILLDDIPQY
-308 LKGEE
+308 LKGED
-313 VMLDF
+313 VYLDF
-318 ISPYATVSLMT
+318 TSPYATVSLKT
-329 NSGVPIIIEA
+329 NSGVPIVMEA
-339 DIVPVFE
+339 GLAPVFNSGEGQSVSVTLE
-346 SGDSQ
+346 S
-351 TDTIGLS
+351 
-358 LSAPVSDDE
+358 PVSYDE
-367 NVTETANYW
+367 NTEETVNYW
-376 LASEN
+376 LASES
-381 PSELPSGYQ
+381 PADLPSDYQ
-390 WVEADVRNLLSRI
+390 WVSADIKGLLSRI
-403 PDRLDISVRPFSD
+403 PDRLDISVRPYSNVD
-416 TCSVEEHYIDCD
+416 SEEDHFIDCN
-428 AVYDFSGEMM
+428 ASYNFSGEMG

-443 EFGDDLYVPVRDT
+443 SFGDGLYLPVRDT
-456 LANMPKELGTALSTA
+456 LDNMPEEIGTALTNA
-471 DIMLNGTVI
+471 DIMLNGTVH
-480 SSFPVSLQLSGD
+480 SSFPVALKLSGY
-492 FLNGNYEPL
+492 FLNSSYQALDIE
-501 GIKIPEQ
+501 IPEQ
-508 TIGAGG
+508 EISAGG
-514 TDGEPVSSQLS
+514 SDGTQTTSQLN
-525 IKVPQSP
+525 ITVPKSP
-532 RAEEIAYL
+532 KAEEIAYL
-540 VFQFELLNGTGASIS
+540 VFQFEIQNGTGVQIS
-555 ESSTIQITDIS
+555 ENSTVQITDIS

>member
-86 EEVSVSDFANSMTV
+86 DEVSVSDFANSMTV

-227 ELDLGKDEPFEF
+227 ELDLGEDEPFEF

-286 GKVYIKLDEIV
+286 GKVAIKLDEIV
-297 EQILLDEIPEY
+297 EQILLDDIPQY
-308 LKGEE
+308 LKGED
-313 VMLDF
+313 VYLDF
-318 ISPYATVSLMT
+318 TSPYATVSLKT
-329 NSGVPIIIEA
+329 NSGVPIVMEA
-339 DIVPVFE
+339 DLAPVFNSGEGQSVSVTLE
-346 SGDSQ
+346 S
-351 TDTIGLS
+351 
-358 LSAPVSDDE
+358 PVSYDE
-367 NVTETANYW
+367 NTEETVNYW
-376 LASEN
+376 LASES
-381 PSELPSGYQ
+381 PADLPSDYQ
-390 WVEADVRNLLSRI
+390 WVSADIKGLLSRI
-403 PDRLDISVRPFSD
+403 PDRLDISVRPYSNVD
-416 TCSVEEHYIDCD
+416 SEEDHFIDCN
-428 AVYDFSGEMM
+428 ASYNFSGEMG

-443 EFGDDLYVPVRDT
+443 SFGDGLYVPVRDT
-456 LANMPKELGTALSTA
+456 LDNMPEEIGTALTNA
-471 DIMLNGTVI
+471 DIMLNGTVH
-480 SSFPVSLQLSGD
+480 SSFPVALKLSGY
-492 FLNGNYEPL
+492 FLNSSYQALDIE
-501 GIKIPEQ
+501 IPEQ
-508 TIGAGG
+508 EISAGG
-514 TDGEPVSSQLS
+514 SDGTQTTSQLN
-525 IKVPQSP
+525 ITVPKSP
-532 RAEEIAYL
+532 KAEEIAYL
-540 VFQFELLNGTGASIS
+540 VFQFEIQNGTGVQIS
-555 ESSTIQITDIS
+555 ENSTVQITDIS

>member
-86 EEVSVSDFANSMTV
+86 DEVSVSDFANSMTV

-227 ELDLGKDEPFEF
+227 ELDLGEGEPFEF

-286 GKVYIKLDEIV
+286 GKVDIKLDEIV
-297 EQILLDEIPEY
+297 EQILLDDIPQY
-308 LKGEE
+308 LKGED
-313 VMLDF
+313 VYLDF
-318 ISPYATVSLMT
+318 TSPYATVSLKT
-329 NSGVPIIIEA
+329 NSGVPIVMEA
-339 DIVPVFE
+339 DLAPVFNSGEGQSVSVTLE
-346 SGDSQ
+346 S
-351 TDTIGLS
+351 
-358 LSAPVSDDE
+358 PVSYDE
-367 NVTETANYW
+367 NTEETVNYW
-376 LASEN
+376 LASES
-381 PSELPSGYQ
+381 PADLPSDYQ
-390 WVEADVRNLLSRI
+390 WVSADIKGLLSRI
-403 PDRLDISVRPFSD
+403 PDRLDISVRPYSNVD
-416 TCSVEEHYIDCD
+416 SEEDHFIDCN
-428 AVYDFSGEMM
+428 ASYNFSGEMG

-443 EFGDDLYVPVRDT
+443 SFGDGLYVPVRDT
-456 LANMPKELGTALSTA
+456 LDNMPEEIGTALTNA
-471 DIMLNGTVI
+471 DIMLNGTVH
-480 SSFPVSLQLSGD
+480 SSFPVALKLSGY
-492 FLNGNYEPL
+492 FLNSSYQALDIE
-501 GIKIPEQ
+501 IPEQ
-508 TIGAGG
+508 EISAGG
-514 TDGEPVSSQLS
+514 SDGTQITSQLN
-525 IKVPQSP
+525 ITVPKSP
-532 RAEEIAYL
+532 KAEEIAYL
-540 VFQFELLNGTGASIS
+540 VFQFEIQNGTGVQIS
-555 ESSTIQITDIS
+555 ENSTVQITDIS

>member
-1 MRLGTKWLSVLIP
+1 MRLNELKLLPAT
-14 VTAVSFFSCTS
+14 VSFAAAAVCIGCTS

-35 LTITVGGDS
+35 MTITVGGDS
-44 LMIPV
+44 LMIPI

-57 SDFIDLDTVDFIHAD
+57 GDFIDLDTVDFIEVD
-72 GQGNYYMEMTEAFE
+72 GQGNYFLKMTDTFE
-86 EEVSVSDFANSMTV
+86 EEVSVSDFAESMTV
-100 EGIDREFDSQD
+100 EGIDRSFDERE
-111 FTVYAGSSGSEEGRI
+111 FTVYPGATGVSAE
-126 NVQFEEF
+126 FDFAEEF
-133 NEECA
+133 T
-138 YRFSFEDAK
+138 YLFSFQDAK
-147 EDGLVSISSVDFENT
+147 EDGLLSISRVNLKDT

-169 LEADKSIPASM
+169 LEADKIIPESM
-180 MLSLEVI
+180 VLSLDVI
-187 VPEKYVFEDSPAVNG
+187 VPEKYKFEDVPAVNG
-202 TTVTFEGA
+202 TTITFEGK
-210 VTSSGDV
+210 VSESGDV
-217 DFQPVTMESI
+217 DFQPVMMEAI
-227 ELDLGKDEPFEF
+227 ELNLGKEDPFEF
-239 EDVFVVSNL
+239 QDEFTVNNL
-248 SISVAQSEME
+248 AISVDQAEMT
-258 EFDGAVLTVS
+258 EFEGAVLNVS
-268 PGVAF
+268 SGVTF

-286 GKVYIKLDEIV
+286 GKVDIKLDEIV

-329 NSGVPIIIEA
+329 NSGVPIIIDA

-351 TDTIGLS
+351 TKPIGLS

-367 NVTETANYW
+367 TVTETANYW
-376 LASEN
+376 LASET

-390 WVEADVRNLLSRI
+390 WMEADVRNLLSRI

-428 AVYDFSGEMM
+428 AVYDFSGEMS

-443 EFGDDLYVPVRDT
+443 EFGDSLYVPVRDT
-456 LANMPKELGTALSTA
+456 LADMPEELGTALTTA
-471 DIMLNGTVI
+471 DIMLNGTVV

-501 GIKIPEQ
+501 GIKIPKQ

>member
-1 MRLGTKWLSVLIP
+1 MRLNELKLLPAT
-14 VTAVSFFSCTS
+14 VSFAAAAVCIGCTS

-35 LTITVGGDS
+35 MTITVGGDS

-57 SDFIDLDTVDFIHAD
+57 GDFIDLDTVDFIEVD
-72 GQGNYYMEMTEAFE
+72 GQGNYFLKMTDTFE
-86 EEVSVSDFANSMTV
+86 EEVSVSDFAESMTV
-100 EGIDREFDSQD
+100 EGIDRSFDERE
-111 FTVYAGSSGSEEGRI
+111 FTVYPGATGVSAE
-126 NVQFEEF
+126 FDFAEEF
-133 NEECA
+133 T
-138 YRFSFEDAK
+138 YLFSFQDAK
-147 EDGLVSISSVDFENT
+147 EDGLLSISRVNLKDT

-169 LEADKSIPASM
+169 LEADKIIPESM
-180 MLSLEVI
+180 VLSLDVI
-187 VPEKYVFEDSPAVNG
+187 VPEKYKFEDVPAVNG
-202 TTVTFEGA
+202 TTITFEGK
-210 VTSSGDV
+210 VSESGDV
-217 DFQPVTMESI
+217 DFQPVMMEAI
-227 ELDLGKDEPFEF
+227 ELNLGKEDPFEF
-239 EDVFVVSNL
+239 QDEFTVNNL
-248 SISVAQSEME
+248 AISVDQAEMT
-258 EFDGAVLTVS
+258 EFEGAVLNVS
-268 PGVAF
+268 SGVTF

-286 GKVYIKLDEIV
+286 GKVDIKLDEIV

-351 TDTIGLS
+351 TDPIGLS

-428 AVYDFSGEMM
+428 AVYDFSGEMT

-480 SSFPVSLQLSGD
+480 SSFPVSLRLSGY
-492 FLNGNYEPL
+492 FLDGNYEPL
-501 GIKIPEQ
+501 DIEIPKQ

-514 TDGEPVSSQLS
+514 AAGEPVSSQLS
-525 IKVPQSP
+525 INVPQSP
-532 RAEEIAYL
+532 RAGEIAYL
-540 VFQFELLNGTGASIS
+540 VFQFELLEGTGAPIS

-578 QE
+578 E

>member
-1 MRLGTKWLSVLIP
+1 MKAVLVSVAAAAC
-14 VTAVSFFSCTS
+14 VSCTS
-25 ELKVGEGDLD
+25 ELKVGEGNMD

-44 LMIPV
+44 LMLPL
-49 GSTKAMGI
+49 GSTESMGI
-57 SDFIDLDTVDFIHAD
+57 SDFLDLDSVDFLYVD
-72 GQGNYYMEMTEAFE
+72 EYGNYYLEMTDTFE
-86 EEVSVSDFANSMTV
+86 EEVAVSDFAESMTV
-100 EGIDREFDSQD
+100 EGIDRNFDDRD
-111 FTVYAGSSGSEEGRI
+111 FTVYSDATGIGADFD
-126 NVQFEEF
+126 FEEEF
-133 NEECA
+133 T
-138 YRFSFEDAK
+138 YLFSFQDAK
-147 EDGLVSISSVDFENT
+147 DSGLVSISYVNLENT

-169 LEADKSIPASM
+169 LDADKTIPESM
-180 MLSLEVI
+180 VVSLEVI
-187 VPEKYVFEDSPAVNG
+187 VPEKYVFEDVPAVNG
-202 TTVTFEGA
+202 TTVTFEGN
-210 VTSSGDV
+210 VSSSGDV
-217 DFQPVTMESI
+217 NFQPVMMESI
-227 ELDLGKDEPFEF
+227 ELNLGENDPFEF
-239 EDVFVVSNL
+239 EDVFTVNNL
-248 SISVAQSEME
+248 SISVDQAEMT
-258 EFDGAVLTVS
+258 EFEGAVLSVS
-268 PGVAF
+268 SGVSF

-286 GKVYIKLDEIV
+286 GKVDIRLDEIE

-313 VMLDF
+313 VKLDF

-329 NSGVPIIIEA
+329 NSGVPIIIDA

-351 TDTIGLS
+351 TKPIGLS

-367 NVTETANYW
+367 TVTETANYW
-376 LASEN
+376 LASET

-390 WVEADVRNLLSRI
+390 WMEADVRNLLSRI
-403 PDRLDISVRPFSD
+403 PDRLDISVRPYSD
-416 TCSVEEHYIDCD
+416 LNNDEDHYIDCN
-428 AVYDFSGEMM
+428 AVYDFSGEMS

-443 EFGDDLYVPVRDT
+443 EFGDSLYVPVRDT
-456 LANMPKELGTALSTA
+456 LADMPEELGTALTAA
-471 DIMLNGTVI
+471 DIMLNGTVV

-501 GIKIPEQ
+501 GIKIPKQ

>member
-86 EEVSVSDFANSMTV
+86 DEVSVSDFANSMTV

-286 GKVYIKLDEIV
+286 GKVDIKLDEIV
-297 EQILLDEIPEY
+297 EQILLDDIPQY
-308 LKGEE
+308 LKDED
-313 VMLDF
+313 VYLDF
-318 ISPYATVSLMT
+318 TSPYATVSLKT
-329 NSGVPIIIEA
+329 NSGVPIVMEA
-339 DIVPVFE
+339 GLAPVFNSGEGQSVSVTLE
-346 SGDSQ
+346 S
-351 TDTIGLS
+351 
-358 LSAPVSDDE
+358 PVSYDE
-367 NVTETANYW
+367 NTEETVNYW
-376 LASEN
+376 LASES
-381 PSELPSGYQ
+381 PADLPSDYQ
-390 WVEADVRNLLSRI
+390 WVSADIKGLLSRI
-403 PDRLDISVRPFSD
+403 PDRLDISVRPYSNVD
-416 TCSVEEHYIDCD
+416 SEEDHFIDCN
-428 AVYDFSGEMM
+428 ASYNFSGEMG

-443 EFGDDLYVPVRDT
+443 SFGDGLYVPVRDT
-456 LANMPKELGTALSTA
+456 LDNMPEEIGTALTNA
-471 DIMLNGTVI
+471 DIMLNGTVH
-480 SSFPVSLQLSGD
+480 SSFPVALKLSGY
-492 FLNGNYEPL
+492 FLNSSYQALDIE
-501 GIKIPEQ
+501 IPEQ
-508 TIGAGG
+508 EISAGG
-514 TDGEPVSSQLS
+514 SDGTQTTSQLN
-525 IKVPQSP
+525 ITVPKSP
-532 RAEEIAYL
+532 KAEEIAYL
-540 VFQFELLNGTGASIS
+540 VFQFEIQNGTGVQIS
-555 ESSTIQITDIS
+555 ENSTVQITDIS

>member
-86 EEVSVSDFANSMTV
+86 DEVSVSDFANSMTV
-100 EGIDREFDSQD
+100 EGIDREFDSRD

-202 TTVTFEGA
+202 TTVTFEGS

-227 ELDLGKDEPFEF
+227 ELDLGEGEPFEF

-286 GKVYIKLDEIV
+286 GKVDIELDEIV
-297 EQILLDEIPEY
+297 EQILLDDIPQY
-308 LKGEE
+308 LKGED
-313 VMLDF
+313 VYLDF
-318 ISPYATVSLMT
+318 TSPYATVSLKT
-329 NSGVPIIIEA
+329 NSGVPIVMEA
-339 DIVPVFE
+339 DLAPVFNSGEGQSVSVTLE
-346 SGDSQ
+346 S
-351 TDTIGLS
+351 
-358 LSAPVSDDE
+358 PVSYDE
-367 NVTETANYW
+367 NTEETVNYW
-376 LASEN
+376 LASES
-381 PSELPSGYQ
+381 PADLPSDYQ
-390 WVEADVRNLLSRI
+390 WVSADIKGLLSRI
-403 PDRLDISVRPFSD
+403 PDRLDISVRPYSNVD
-416 TCSVEEHYIDCD
+416 SEEDHFIDCN
-428 AVYDFSGEMM
+428 ASYNFSGKMG

-443 EFGDDLYVPVRDT
+443 SFGDGLYVPVRDT
-456 LANMPKELGTALSTA
+456 LDNMPEEIGTALTNA
-471 DIMLNGTVI
+471 DIMLNGTVH
-480 SSFPVSLQLSGD
+480 SSFPVALKLSGY
-492 FLNGNYEPL
+492 FLNSSYQALDIE
-501 GIKIPEQ
+501 IPEQ
-508 TIGAGG
+508 EISAGG
-514 TDGEPVSSQLS
+514 SDGTQTTSQLN
-525 IKVPQSP
+525 ITVPKSP
-532 RAEEIAYL
+532 KAEEIAYL
-540 VFQFELLNGTGASIS
+540 VFQFEIQNGTGVQIS
-555 ESSTIQITDIS
+555 ENSTVQITDIS

>member
-86 EEVSVSDFANSMTV
+86 DEVSVSDFANSMTV

-227 ELDLGKDEPFEF
+227 ELDLGEDEPFEF

-286 GKVYIKLDEIV
+286 GKVDIKLAEIV
-297 EQILLDEIPEY
+297 EQILLDDIPQY
-308 LKGEE
+308 LKDED
-313 VMLDF
+313 VYLDF
-318 ISPYATVSLMT
+318 TSPYATVSLKT
-329 NSGVPIIIEA
+329 NSGVPIVMEA
-339 DIVPVFE
+339 GLAPVFNSGEGQSVSVTLE
-346 SGDSQ
+346 S
-351 TDTIGLS
+351 
-358 LSAPVSDDE
+358 PVSYDE
-367 NVTETANYW
+367 NTEETVNYW
-376 LASEN
+376 LASES
-381 PSELPSGYQ
+381 PADLPSDYQ
-390 WVEADVRNLLSRI
+390 WVSADIKGLLSRI
-403 PDRLDISVRPFSD
+403 PDRLDISVRPYSNVD
-416 TCSVEEHYIDCD
+416 SEEDHFIDCN
-428 AVYDFSGEMM
+428 ASYNFSGEMG

-443 EFGDDLYVPVRDT
+443 SFGDGLYVPVRDT
-456 LANMPKELGTALSTA
+456 LDNMPEEIGTALTNA
-471 DIMLNGTVI
+471 DIMLNGTVH
-480 SSFPVSLQLSGD
+480 SSFPVALKLSGY
-492 FLNGNYEPL
+492 FLNSSYQVLDIE
-501 GIKIPEQ
+501 IPEQ
-508 TIGAGG
+508 EISAGG
-514 TDGEPVSSQLS
+514 SDGTQTTSQLN
-525 IKVPQSP
+525 ITVPKSP
-532 RAEEIAYL
+532 KAEEIAYL
-540 VFQFELLNGTGASIS
+540 VFQFEIQNGTGVQIS
-555 ESSTIQITDIS
+555 ENSTVQITDIS

>member
-1 MRLGTKWLSVLIP
+1 MRLNELKLLP
-14 VTAVSFFSCTS
+14 AMVSFAAAAVCIGCTS
-25 ELKVGEGDLD
+25 ELKVGEEDLD

-57 SDFIDLDTVDFIHAD
+57 GDFIDLDTVDFIEVD
-72 GQGNYYMEMTEAFE
+72 GQGNYFLKMTDTFE
-86 EEVSVSDFANSMTV
+86 EEVSVSDFAESMTV
-100 EGIDREFDSQD
+100 EGIDRSFDERE
-111 FTVYAGSSGSEEGRI
+111 FTVYPGATGVSAE
-126 NVQFEEF
+126 FDFAEEF
-133 NEECA
+133 T
-138 YRFSFEDAK
+138 YLFSFQNAK
-147 EDGLVSISSVDFENT
+147 EDGLLSISRVNLKDT

-169 LEADKSIPASM
+169 LEADKIIPESTV
-180 MLSLEVI
+180 LSLDVI
-187 VPEKYVFEDSPAVNG
+187 VPEKYKFEDVLAVNG
-202 TTVTFEGA
+202 TTITFEGK
-210 VTSSGDV
+210 VSESGDV
-217 DFQPVTMESI
+217 DFQPVMMEAI
-227 ELDLGKDEPFEF
+227 ELNLGKEDPFEF
-239 EDVFVVSNL
+239 QDEFTVNNL
-248 SISVAQSEME
+248 AISVDQAEMT
-258 EFDGAVLTVS
+258 EFEGAVLNVS
-268 PGVAF
+268 SGVTF

-286 GKVYIKLDEIV
+286 GKVDIKLDEIV

-351 TDTIGLS
+351 TDPIGLS

-428 AVYDFSGEMM
+428 AVYDFSGEMT

-480 SSFPVSLQLSGD
+480 SSFPVALRLSGH
-492 FLNGNYEPL
+492 FLDGNYEPL
-501 GIKIPEQ
+501 DIEIPEQ

-514 TDGEPVSSQLS
+514 TAGEPVSSQLS
-525 IKVPQSP
+525 INVPQSP
-532 RAEEIAYL
+532 RAGEIAYL
-540 VFQFELLNGTGASIS
+540 VFQFELLEGTGAPIS
-555 ESSTIQITDIS
+555 ENSTIQITDIS

-578 QE
+578 E

>member
-1 MRLGTKWLSVLIP
+1 MRLNELKLLPAT
-14 VTAVSFFSCTS
+14 VSFAAAAVCIGCTS

-35 LTITVGGDS
+35 MTITVGGDS

-57 SDFIDLDTVDFIHAD
+57 GDFIDLDTVDFIEVD
-72 GQGNYYMEMTEAFE
+72 GQGNYFLKMTDTFE
-86 EEVSVSDFANSMTV
+86 EEVSVSDFAESMTV
-100 EGIDREFDSQD
+100 EGIDRSFDERE
-111 FTVYAGSSGSEEGRI
+111 FTVYPGATGVSAE
-126 NVQFEEF
+126 FDFAEEF
-133 NEECA
+133 T
-138 YRFSFEDAK
+138 YLFSFQDAK
-147 EDGLVSISSVDFENT
+147 EDGLLSISRVNLKDT

-169 LEADKSIPASM
+169 LEADKIIPESM
-180 MLSLEVI
+180 VLSLDVI
-187 VPEKYVFEDSPAVNG
+187 VPEKYKFEDVPAVNG
-202 TTVTFEGA
+202 TTITFEGK
-210 VTSSGDV
+210 VSESGDV
-217 DFQPVTMESI
+217 DFQPVMMEAI
-227 ELDLGKDEPFEF
+227 ELNLGKEDPFEF
-239 EDVFVVSNL
+239 QDEFTVNNL
-248 SISVAQSEME
+248 AISVDQAEMT
-258 EFDGAVLTVS
+258 EFEGAVLNVS
-268 PGVAF
+268 SGVTF

-286 GKVYIKLDEIV
+286 GKVDIKLDEIV

-351 TDTIGLS
+351 TDPIGLS

-480 SSFPVSLQLSGD
+480 SSFPVSLRLSGY
-492 FLNGNYEPL
+492 FLDGNYEPL
-501 GIKIPEQ
+501 DIEIPKQ
-508 TIGAGG
+508 TIDAGG
-514 TDGEPVSSQLS
+514 AAGEPVSSQLS
-525 IKVPQSP
+525 INVPQSP
-532 RAEEIAYL
+532 RAGEIAYL
-540 VFQFELLNGTGASIS
+540 VFQFELLEGTGAPIS

-578 QE
+578 E

>member
-1 MRLGTKWLSVLIP
+1 MRLNELKLLP
-14 VTAVSFFSCTS
+14 AMVSFAAAAVCIGCTS

-35 LTITVGGDS
+35 MTITVGGDS

-57 SDFIDLDTVDFIHAD
+57 GDFIDLDTVDFIEVD
-72 GQGNYYMEMTEAFE
+72 GQGNYFLKMTDTFE
-86 EEVSVSDFANSMTV
+86 EEVSVSDFAESMTV
-100 EGIDREFDSQD
+100 EGIDRSFDERE
-111 FTVYAGSSGSEEGRI
+111 FTVYPGATGVSAE
-126 NVQFEEF
+126 FDFAEEF
-133 NEECA
+133 T
-138 YRFSFEDAK
+138 YLFSFQDAK
-147 EDGLVSISSVDFENT
+147 EDGLLSISRVNLKDT

-169 LEADKSIPASM
+169 LEADKIIPESM
-180 MLSLEVI
+180 VLSLDVI
-187 VPEKYVFEDSPAVNG
+187 VPEKYKFEDVPAVNG
-202 TTVTFEGA
+202 TTITFEGK
-210 VTSSGDV
+210 VSESGDV
-217 DFQPVTMESI
+217 DFQPVMMEAI
-227 ELDLGKDEPFEF
+227 ELNLGKEDPFEF
-239 EDVFVVSNL
+239 QDEFTVNNL
-248 SISVAQSEME
+248 AISVDQAEMT
-258 EFDGAVLTVS
+258 EFEGAVLNVS
-268 PGVAF
+268 SGVTF

-286 GKVYIKLDEIV
+286 GKVDIKLDEIV

-351 TDTIGLS
+351 TDSIGLS

-480 SSFPVSLQLSGD
+480 SSFPVSLRLSGY
-492 FLNGNYEPL
+492 FLDGNYEPL
-501 GIKIPEQ
+501 DIEIPKQ

-514 TDGEPVSSQLS
+514 AAGEPVSSQLS
-525 IKVPQSP
+525 INVPQSP
-532 RAEEIAYL
+532 RAGEIAYL
-540 VFQFELLNGTGASIS
+540 VFQFELLEGTGAPIS

-578 QE
+578 E

>member
-1 MRLGTKWLSVLIP
+1 MRLNELKLLPAT
-14 VTAVSFFSCTS
+14 VSFAAVAVCIGCTS

-35 LTITVGGDS
+35 MTITVGGDS
-44 LMIPV
+44 LKIPV

-57 SDFIDLDTVDFIHAD
+57 GDFIDLDTVDFIEVD
-72 GQGNYYMEMTEAFE
+72 GQGNYFLKMTDTFE
-86 EEVSVSDFANSMTV
+86 EEVSVSDFAESMTV
-100 EGIDREFDSQD
+100 EGIDRSFDERE
-111 FTVYAGSSGSEEGRI
+111 FTVYPGATGVSAE
-126 NVQFEEF
+126 FDFAEEF
-133 NEECA
+133 T
-138 YRFSFEDAK
+138 YLFSFQDAK
-147 EDGLVSISSVDFENT
+147 EDGLLSISRVNLKDT

-169 LEADKSIPASM
+169 LEADKIIPESM
-180 MLSLEVI
+180 VLSLDVI
-187 VPEKYVFEDSPAVNG
+187 VPEKYKFEDVPAVNG
-202 TTVTFEGA
+202 TTITFEGK
-210 VTSSGDV
+210 VSESGDV
-217 DFQPVTMESI
+217 DFQPVMMEAI
-227 ELDLGKDEPFEF
+227 ELNLGKEDPFEF
-239 EDVFVVSNL
+239 QDEFTVNNL
-248 SISVAQSEME
+248 AISVDQAEMT
-258 EFDGAVLTVS
+258 EFEGAVLNVS
-268 PGVAF
+268 SGVTF

-286 GKVYIKLDEIV
+286 GKVDIKLDEIV

-351 TDTIGLS
+351 TDPIGLS

-480 SSFPVSLQLSGD
+480 SSFPVSLRLSGY
-492 FLNGNYEPL
+492 FLDGNYEPL
-501 GIKIPEQ
+501 DIEIPKQ

-514 TDGEPVSSQLS
+514 AAGEPVSSQLS
-525 IKVPQSP
+525 INVPQSP
-532 RAEEIAYL
+532 RAGEIAYL
-540 VFQFELLNGTGASIS
+540 VFQFELLEGTGAPIS

-578 QE
+578 E

>member
-1 MRLGTKWLSVLIP
+1 MGLELKLKAVLVSVAAAAC
-14 VTAVSFFSCTS
+14 VSCTS
-25 ELKVGEGDLD
+25 ELKVGEGNMD

-44 LMIPV
+44 LMLPL
-49 GSTKAMGI
+49 GSTESMGI
-57 SDFIDLDTVDFIHAD
+57 SDFLDLDSVDFLYVD
-72 GQGNYYMEMTEAFE
+72 EYGNYYLEMTDTFE
-86 EEVSVSDFANSMTV
+86 EEVAVSDFAESMTV
-100 EGIDREFDSQD
+100 EGIDRNFDDRD
-111 FTVYAGSSGSEEGRI
+111 FTVYSDATGIGADFD
-126 NVQFEEF
+126 FEEEF
-133 NEECA
+133 T
-138 YRFSFEDAK
+138 YLFSFQDAK
-147 EDGLVSISSVDFENT
+147 DSGLVSISYVNLENT

-169 LEADKSIPASM
+169 LEADKTIPESM
-180 MLSLEVI
+180 VVSLEVI
-187 VPEKYVFEDSPAVNG
+187 VPEKYVFEDVPAVNG
-202 TTVTFEGA
+202 TTVTFEGN
-210 VTSSGDV
+210 VSSSGDV
-217 DFQPVTMESI
+217 NFQPVMMESI
-227 ELDLGKDEPFEF
+227 ELNLGENDPFEF
-239 EDVFVVSNL
+239 EDVFTVNNL
-248 SISVAQSEME
+248 SISVDQAEMT
-258 EFDGAVLTVS
+258 EFEGAVLSVS
-268 PGVAF
+268 SGVTF

-286 GKVYIKLDEIV
+286 GKVDIRLDEIE

-313 VMLDF
+313 VKLDF

-329 NSGVPIIIEA
+329 NSGVPIIIDA

-351 TDTIGLS
+351 TKPIGLS

-367 NVTETANYW
+367 TVTETANYW
-376 LASEN
+376 LASET

-390 WVEADVRNLLSRI
+390 WMEADVRNLLSRI
-403 PDRLDISVRPFSD
+403 PDRLDISVRPYSD
-416 TCSVEEHYIDCD
+416 LNNDEDHYIDCN
-428 AVYDFSGEMM
+428 AVYDFSGEMS

-443 EFGDDLYVPVRDT
+443 EFGDSLYVPVRDT
-456 LANMPKELGTALSTA
+456 LADMPEELGTALTTA
-471 DIMLNGTVI
+471 DIMLNGTVV

-501 GIKIPEQ
+501 GIKIPKQ

>member
-86 EEVSVSDFANSMTV
+86 DEVSVSDFANSMTV

-202 TTVTFEGA
+202 TTVTFEGS

-227 ELDLGKDEPFEF
+227 ELDLGEGEPFEF

-286 GKVYIKLDEIV
+286 GKVDIQLDEIV
-297 EQILLDEIPEY
+297 EQILLDDIPQY
-308 LKGEE
+308 LKGED
-313 VMLDF
+313 VYLDF
-318 ISPYATVSLMT
+318 TSPYATVSLKT
-329 NSGVPIIIEA
+329 NSGVPIVMEA
-339 DIVPVFE
+339 DLAPVFNSGEGQSVSVTLE
-346 SGDSQ
+346 S
-351 TDTIGLS
+351 
-358 LSAPVSDDE
+358 PVSYDE
-367 NVTETANYW
+367 NTEETVNYW
-376 LASEN
+376 LASES
-381 PSELPSGYQ
+381 PADLPSDYQ
-390 WVEADVRNLLSRI
+390 WVSADIKGLLSRI
-403 PDRLDISVRPFSD
+403 PDRLDISVRPYSNVD
-416 TCSVEEHYIDCD
+416 SEEDHFIDCN
-428 AVYDFSGEMM
+428 ASYNFSGEMG

-443 EFGDDLYVPVRDT
+443 SFGDGLYVPVRDT
-456 LANMPKELGTALSTA
+456 LDNMPEEIGTALTNA
-471 DIMLNGTVI
+471 DIMLNGTVH
-480 SSFPVSLQLSGD
+480 SSFPVALKLSGY
-492 FLNGNYEPL
+492 FLNSSYQALDIE
-501 GIKIPEQ
+501 IPEQ
-508 TIGAGG
+508 EISAGG
-514 TDGEPVSSQLS
+514 SDGTQTTSQLN
-525 IKVPQSP
+525 ITVPKSP
-532 RAEEIAYL
+532 KAEEIAYL
-540 VFQFELLNGTGASIS
+540 VFQFEIQNGTGVQIS
-555 ESSTIQITDIS
+555 ENSTVQITDIS